1 MDQTPKAFLDMQLS
15 DVDLPEGLAFALP
28 EEFAEHHDENAEN
41 ALSEFLREF
50 EDQNEPLES
59 VGLFP
64 VDEDE

>member
-15 DVDLPEGLAFALP
+15 DVELPEDLAFALP
-28 EEFAEHHDENAEN
+28 EEFAAPTDENAEN

-50 EDQNEPLES
+50 EDENEPLEN

>member
-1 MDQTPKAFLDMQLS
+1 MAQTPKAFLDTQLS
-15 DVDLPEGLAFALP
+15 NVELPEGLAFVLP
-28 EEFAEHHDENAEN
+28 EENAADNEANDEQ

-50 EDQNEPLES
+50 EDENESLED